1 MGPDNSSSF
10 DTAAANLNSRT
21 GPPSSYSNTQTD
33 WKIGGQGTRSAMMD
47 LSANDHIS
55 ETRSN
60 NNKYGDYN
68 SVNLDGK
75 YMRDDS
81 GYTS

>member
-1 MGPDNSSSF
+1 
-10 DTAAANLNSRT
+10 
-21 GPPSSYSNTQTD
+21 
-33 WKIGGQGTRSAMMD
+33 MMD

-81 GYTS
+81 GYNS